1 MLKMLL
7 KLKSYNFLKSSSFLV
22 WGCFSVWFIYA
33 KIKEKKNSELQV
45 PIKES

>member
-1 MLKMLL
+1 MLKMFL

-33 KIKEKKNSELQV
+33 KIKEKNSELQV